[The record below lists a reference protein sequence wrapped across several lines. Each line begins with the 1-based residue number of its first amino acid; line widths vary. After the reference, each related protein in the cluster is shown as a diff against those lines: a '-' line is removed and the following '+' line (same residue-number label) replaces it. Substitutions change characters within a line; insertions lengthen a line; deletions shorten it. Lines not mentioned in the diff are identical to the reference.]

1 MSNCF
6 FEYVRNELAGNQ
18 EERPLTGLYAERA
31 VCVIFAALLVAAGFP
46 GQTRFPLTDHPL
58 RDGLIAGFFIGL
70 GVLIRRARQK
80 ARAAKEE
87 YSLPEEEEFY
97 PESRYMNR

>member
-46 GQTRFPLTDHPL
+46 GQTR
-58 RDGLIAGFFIGL
+58 
-70 GVLIRRARQK
+70 
-80 ARAAKEE
+80 
-87 YSLPEEEEFY
+87 SL
-97 PESRYMNR
+97 

>member
-46 GQTRFPLTDHPL
+46 GQTRPGGFHPP
-58 RDGLIAGFFIGL
+58 GQA
-70 GVLIRRARQK
+70 
-80 ARAAKEE
+80 E
-87 YSLPEEEEFY
+87 SLCGKGRIQPPGGRGILHGEQVYEQIK
-97 PESRYMNR
+97 PESIRASAWRGIIPEI